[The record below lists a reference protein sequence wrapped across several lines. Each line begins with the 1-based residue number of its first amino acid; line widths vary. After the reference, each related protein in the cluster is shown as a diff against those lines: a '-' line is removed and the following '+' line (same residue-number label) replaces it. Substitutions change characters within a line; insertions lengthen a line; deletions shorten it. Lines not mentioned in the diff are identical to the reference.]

1 MVKLIIITKLTFPF
15 NLFSSITENP
25 SPFFGHSLWS
35 LCFDTFSTKSKKTLA
50 RPGVKNIVLVEGVRT
65 PFLLSGTT
73 YANLMP
79 HDLAR
84 AALQGLLNKTSLP
97 KDAVDYIIYGIVIQ
111 EVKTSNV
118 AREAALGAGF
128 SDKIPAHTVTMACIS
143 SNQAMTSGMTGR
155 NVFIIIITSITMAVG
170 LIAAGQCDAVVAG
183 GAEFMSDV
191 PIRHSRKMRKT
202 MLALNRAKTLGQKL
216 SLIGSIR
223 MSHLSPELPA
233 VAEFSTAETMG
244 HSADRLAA
252 AFGVSRLEQDEFA
265 LRSHTLAKKAQDDG
279 LLEDVITFKVPGRD
293 IVSKDNGIRPSSMEQ
308 MAKLKPAF
316 VKPHGTVTAAN
327 SSFLTDGASAVLI
340 MSEEKALAMGYKPK
354 AYLRDFVYVS
364 QDPKDQL
371 LLGPTYSTPKVL
383 ERAGLS
389 MSDIDVFEFHEA
401 FAGQIMAN
409 LKAMD
414 SDWFGQ
420 TYMGRKAKVG
430 TPPMD
435 KFNLWGGSLS
445 LGHPFGATGCR
456 LVTTVAHRLK
466 KEGGQYGLVAACAAG
481 GQGHAMVIEAYPQ

>member
-1 MVKLIIITKLTFPF
+1 MLMNSLRNCPVNSTWAVQFAARSLST
-15 NLFSSITENP
+15 SSQVHAAAKT
-25 SPFFGHSLWS
+25 
-35 LCFDTFSTKSKKTLA
+35 KKTLA
-50 RPGVKNIVLVEGVRT
+50 KPGVKNIVLVDGVRT
-65 PFLLSGTT
+65 PFLQSGTS
-73 YANLMP
+73 YADLMP

-84 AALQGLLNKTSLP
+84 AALQGLLTKTGIP
-97 KDAVDYIIYGIVIQ
+97 KDYVDYIVYGTVIQ

-128 SDKIPAHTVTMACIS
+128 SDKIPSHTVTMACIS
-143 SNQAMTSGMTGR
+143 SNQAMTTG
-155 NVFIIIITSITMAVG
+155 VG

-183 GAEFMSDV
+183 GVEFMSDV

-202 MLALNRAKTLGQKL
+202 MLSLNRAKTLGARLALL
-216 SLIGSIR
+216 STIR
-223 MSHLSPELPA
+223 PAHLSPELPA

-252 AFGVSRLEQDEFA
+252 AFGVTRKEQDEFA
-265 LRSHTLAKKAQDDG
+265 LRSHTLAKKAQDGG
-279 LLEDVITFKVPGRD
+279 LLSDVISFKVPGKD

-308 MAKLKPAF
+308 MSKLKPAF
-316 VKPHGTVTAAN
+316 IKPHGTVTAAN
-327 SSFLTDGASAVLI
+327 SSFLTDGASAVLL
-340 MSEEKALAMGYKPK
+340 MSEEKALAMGFKPK

-371 LLGPTYSTPKVL
+371 LLGPTYATPKAL
-383 ERAGLS
+383 ERSGLT
-389 MSDIDVFEFHEA
+389 MEDIDVFEFHEA

-414 SDWFGQ
+414 SDWFAQ
-420 TYMGRKAKVG
+420 TYMGRKSKVG
-430 TPPMD
+430 TPPME
-435 KFNLWGGSLS
+435 KFNMWGGSLS

-456 LVTTVAHRLK
+456 LVTTVAHRLQ

-481 GQGHAMVIEAYPQ
+481 GLGHAMVIEAYPQ

>member
-1 MVKLIIITKLTFPF
+1 MAAMMLNAMRRCSLR
-15 NLFSSITENP
+15 P
-25 SPFFGHSLWS
+25 SWAMRFGACSLS
-35 LCFDTFSTKSKKTLA
+35 TTTQLQAQVQTKSKKTLA

-73 YANLMP
+73 YADLMP

-84 AALQGLLNKTSLP
+84 AALQGLLNRTNLP
-97 KDAVDYIIYGIVIQ
+97 KDAVDYIIYGTVIQ

-143 SNQAMTSGMTGR
+143 SNQAMTTG
-155 NVFIIIITSITMAVG
+155 AG
-170 LIAAGQCDAVVAG
+170 LIAAGQCDAIVAG
-183 GAEFMSDV
+183 GVEFMSDV

-202 MLALNRAKTLGQKL
+202 MLSLSRAKTLGQRL
-216 SLIGSIR
+216 GLIGSIR
-223 MSHLSPELPA
+223 LAHLTPELPA

-279 LLEDVITFKVPGRD
+279 LLQDVISFKVPGRD

-308 MAKLKPAF
+308 LKKLKPAF
-316 VKPHGTVTAAN
+316 IKPHGTVTAAN

-371 LLGPTYSTPKVL
+371 LLGPTYGTPKAL

-414 SDWFGQ
+414 SDWLPRHTWAGKQ
-420 TYMGRKAKVG
+420 R
-430 TPPMD
+430 
-435 KFNLWGGSLS
+435 WGLLQWRSS
-445 LGHPFGATGCR
+445 TCGAALCPWVIRSEQLAAGWSPQWPTGCR
-456 LVTTVAHRLK
+456 RRGDSTDWWRRVPPEDRV
-466 KEGGQYGLVAACAAG
+466 
-481 GQGHAMVIEAYPQ
+481 MPW